1 MSAEDRQY
9 YPIWKALKSLS
20 SQEAA
25 GKGVSITAPRPLHKR
40 IIKAVKKE
48 KWLDVGW
55 KLSIDPQ
62 VAELTFSRSNSILV
76 FYLTRKNYDG
86 RMKSFTS
93 DSF

>member
-9 YPIWKALKSLS
+9 YPIWKALKSLPAS
-20 SQEAA
+20 EA
-25 GKGVSITAPRPLHKR
+25 GCKGVSITAPRPLHKR
-40 IIKAVKKE
+40 IVKAVMKE
-48 KWLDVGW
+48 KWLDAGW

-62 VAELTFSRSNSILV
+62 VAELTFARSNSILT
-76 FYLTRKNYDG
+76 FFLTRKNYDG